1 MKNYFVYF
9 ILTMFLYGCNS
20 KDQNVLSVYTQSSQK
35 TYDEKKLIEQINLYN
50 YTIMIMGVANYLG
63 DTEGCIET
71 TKNDYKSN
79 NKWIELRAYLLKKS
93 KVYLMLSDNLSKTLN
108 DKYPNSIDSKYITT
122 ISNLNKIKE
131 NSHYKM
137 RYLQMLGN
145 NKDCYDFSE
154 ESIYSTKTL
163 GLGLA
168 HEQAYTTLKLLKEV
182 YPMYHALLMVTYNNL
197 FPDHPLY
204 KL

>member
-1 MKNYFVYF
+1 
-9 ILTMFLYGCNS
+9 MFLYGCNS

>member
-154 ESIYSTKTL
+154 ESIYSNKTL

>member
-1 MKNYFVYF
+1 
-9 ILTMFLYGCNS
+9 
-20 KDQNVLSVYTQSSQK
+20 
-35 TYDEKKLIEQINLYN
+35 
-50 YTIMIMGVANYLG
+50 
-63 DTEGCIET
+63 
-71 TKNDYKSN
+71 
-79 NKWIELRAYLLKKS
+79 
-93 KVYLMLSDNLSKTLN
+93 
-108 DKYPNSIDSKYITT
+108 
-122 ISNLNKIKE
+122 
-131 NSHYKM
+131 M

-182 YPMYHALLMVTYNNL
+182 YPMYHASLMVTYNNL

>member
-79 NKWIELRAYLLKKS
+79 NKWIELRAYLLKKY